1 MCATL
6 ARLGRNNSIALGSR
20 VAVIPKGEKQMSTL
34 IFLRHGH
41 SAANAKDLL
50 TGQLPGIGLSSQG
63 KKQAISLVDRIGSGR
78 IDYLHVS
85 PIERCQLTIDPW
97 LRSKN
102 SSSLTR
108 LQIVDGISEI
118 DFGSWSGR
126 KLSSLRREPLW
137 KEVQKKPS
145 QVTFPDGESFRKAQK
160 RAIEAVEEIRA
171 IKGDKTHLIVSHSD
185 TIKLI
190 IAHYLQMKLDAFQ
203 SLHIAQAS
211 FSILHSNKSGVSLPV
226 INSSQSLKE
235 LLG

>member
-6 ARLGRNNSIALGSR
+6 ARLELNNWIALASR
-20 VAVIPKGEKQMSTL
+20 VALVPRKDKQMSRL

-50 TGQLPGIGLSSQG
+50 TGQLPGIGLSTQG
-63 KKQAISLVDRIGSGR
+63 KKQAKALVERIGAGR
-78 IDYLHVS
+78 IDFLHLS
-85 PIERCQLTIDPW
+85 PIERCQLTVDPW

-102 SSSLTR
+102 SASLTR
-108 LQIVDGISEI
+108 LQIVDGFSEI

-137 KEVQKKPS
+137 KDVQKNPS
-145 QVTFPDGESFRKAQK
+145 KVTFPDGESFRKAQK
-160 RAIEAVEEIRA
+160 RAIEAVEEIRSV
-171 IKGDKTHLIVSHSD
+171 KGDKVHLIVSHSD

-203 SLHIAQAS
+203 TLHISQAS
-211 FSILHSNKSGVSLPV
+211 FSILLSNKTGVSLPV
-226 INSSQSLKE
+226 INSNQSLKE
-235 LLG
+235 LIG